1 MLSKKYTIIILGGLL
16 RKNPNGSF
24 KTGRFNY
31 VRVLAGY
38 YLYKKLSEKNKV
50 VLIVSG
56 GKGIYKDI
64 PGVPPV
70 AKVMKSELVKLGL
83 SQKEILEENKT
94 PSTYAEL
101 VWIKNFLTKNSN
113 KVILVSNSYHL
124 PRIKTMMNYLSE
136 FKGLGKNILLTSAE
150 KVVIKFNNKLE
161 NKINRELKSLK
172 MKSIIANEQR
182 GIRALKSG
190 NYKIRTWLI

>member
-24 KTGRFNY
+24 KTERFNY

-38 YLYKKLSEKNKV
+38 YLYKKLSKKNKV
-50 VLIVSG
+50 TLVVSG

-70 AKVMKSELVKLGL
+70 AKVMKNELIKLGL
-83 SQKEILEENKT
+83 PQKKILEENKT

-101 VWIKNFLTKNSN
+101 VWIKNFLIKKPD

-124 PRIKTMMNYLSE
+124 PRIKTMINYLPE

-161 NKINRELKSLK
+161 SKINRKLKSPK
-172 MKSIIANEQR
+172 MKGVIANEQR
-182 GIRALKSG
+182 GIRALKSD
-190 NYKIRTWLI
+190 NYKFRK

>member
-1 MLSKKYTIIILGGLL
+1 LGGLL

-24 KTGRFNY
+24 KTERFNY

-38 YLYKKLSEKNKV
+38 YLYKKLSKKNKV
-50 VLIVSG
+50 TLVVSG

-70 AKVMKSELVKLGL
+70 AKVMKNELIKLGL
-83 SQKEILEENKT
+83 PQKKILEENKT

-101 VWIKNFLTKNSN
+101 VWIKNFLIKKPD

-124 PRIKTMMNYLSE
+124 PRIKTMINYLPE

-161 NKINRELKSLK
+161 SKINRKLKSPK
-172 MKSIIANEQR
+172 MKGVIANEQR
-182 GIRALKSG
+182 GIRALKSD
-190 NYKIRTWLI
+190 NYKFRK